1 MNKSTDMK
9 VRRSLLTLVVIAMT
23 VSCKKDDNPAPQQRV
38 EYTLPASYNFNNA
51 DSNTARISLS
61 MISQIEA
68 YITGGNNTGVVLSA
82 PAMKS
87 MLANTG
93 NFFRDTTVAG
103 VLLKLNTS
111 GVNLKSLITPAAEPA
126 VEAIFDSVALASQST
141 KTAAPGVAGISDRKT
156 LLSGNGVYWRQ
167 VFTKTI
173 MGVLIQHLTTDVYLT
188 DSLNSSI
195 TVAAKA
201 HAWDQAFFL
210 WTVPINFPA
219 NRAGVKYWGSY
230 SSQIDSGVNKPVV
243 NLTGVNSNPTLMKA
257 FLNGRMALN
266 ANDLFT
272 AKDDATNVIAIY
284 EKMEAAAALHELN
297 EAIGNI
303 PNGAS
308 ATVGNI
314 SESMGFINAWKFN
327 AKRKTAS
334 DAQVNTVIALYGTN
348 FYNLTQAN
356 LESIKSAISAIY
368 GWDAVKS
375 YL

>member
-68 YITGGNNTGVVLSA
+68 YITGGNNTGVVLNASQL
-82 PAMKS
+82 KS

-93 NFFRDTTVAG
+93 GFFRDTLVSG
-103 VLLKLNTS
+103 VTLKLNTS
-111 GVNLKSLITPAAEPA
+111 GINLKSQIAPAAEPF
-126 VEAIFDSVALASQST
+126 VESIFDSAALASQST

-210 WTVPINFPA
+210 WTVPVNFPA

-243 NLTGVNSNPTLMKA
+243 SLTGINANPTLMNA
-257 FLNGRMALN
+257 LLNGRVALN
-266 ANDLFT
+266 NNDLVS
-272 AKDDATNVIAIY
+272 AKASAASIIAIY
-284 EKMEAAAALHELN
+284 
-297 EAIGNI
+297 
-303 PNGAS
+303 
-308 ATVGNI
+308 
-314 SESMGFINAWKFN
+314 
-327 AKRKTAS
+327 
-334 DAQVNTVIALYGTN
+334 
-348 FYNLTQAN
+348 
-356 LESIKSAISAIY
+356 
-368 GWDAVKS
+368 
-375 YL
+375 